1 MNKNIIEDK
10 FSKDRSQIKQLADES
25 YKVLSQLSELK
36 EKMNVENVSD
46 QSVKRFVMHANSK
59 TSRLQL
65 DVLSLVV
72 FLGDASCSEV
82 SAELELLM
90 KESN

>member
-1 MNKNIIEDK
+1 MNKNIIEDE
-10 FSKDRSQIKQLADES
+10 FSKDRSQIKQLANES

-65 DVLSLVV
+65 DVLNLVV
-72 FLGDASCSEV
+72 FLGDASCSEDP
-82 SAELELLM
+82 AELELLM